1 MLNPMKWWLLLASL
15 IVALLTV
22 WLVLYAGVAPSTLL
36 SLGAGAISLLWL
48 VVVLT
53 VPWNLFLAAR
63 HVLHEIQVS
72 REAGIEVA
80 RHREDEARR
89 IARRMLVLAVS
100 GHVVSAAVIAV
111 VTFFA
116 GAQLGYYFS
125 GFYLL
130 ATAFRPVAA
139 YTKHLR
145 DRVRTLGQEV
155 RYPRA
160 DVIALLDRVSE
171 LETVVKGIKRDVDD
185 LNAARQGLELADHD
199 LGRRMTLMARRFDET
214 VDGLNDNQEVIT
226 GLKAFLRLVRA
237 DLA

>member
-100 GHVVSAAVIAV
+100 GHVVSAAVI
-111 VTFFA
+111 
-116 GAQLGYYFS
+116 
-125 GFYLL
+125 
-130 ATAFRPVAA
+130 
-139 YTKHLR
+139 
-145 DRVRTLGQEV
+145 
-155 RYPRA
+155 
-160 DVIALLDRVSE
+160 
-171 LETVVKGIKRDVDD
+171 
-185 LNAARQGLELADHD
+185 
-199 LGRRMTLMARRFDET
+199 
-214 VDGLNDNQEVIT
+214 
-226 GLKAFLRLVRA
+226 
-237 DLA
+237 

>member
-72 REAGIEVA
+72 GEAGIEVA

>member
-1 MLNPMKWWLLLASL
+1 MKWWLLLASL
-15 IVALLTV
+15 IVTLLTA
-22 WLVLYAGVAPSTLL
+22 WLILHAGVAPSTLL

-53 VPWNLFLAAR
+53 VPWNLCLAAR

-89 IARRMLVLAVS
+89 IARRMLVLAIS

-130 ATAFRPVAA
+130 ATAFRPIAA

-160 DVIALLDRVSE
+160 DVISLRDRVSE
-171 LETVVKGIKRDVDD
+171 LETAMKGLKRDVDD

-226 GLKAFLRLVRA
+226 GLKAFLRLIRA

>member
-15 IVALLTV
+15 IVTLLTV
-22 WLVLYAGVAPSTLL
+22 WLILYAGVAPSTLL

-53 VPWNLFLAAR
+53 VPWNLCLSAR

-80 RHREDEARR
+80 QHREDEARR
-89 IARRMLVLAVS
+89 IARRMLVLAIS
-100 GHVVSAAVIAV
+100 GHLVSAAVIAV

-130 ATAFRPVAA
+130 ATAFRPIAA

-160 DVIALLDRVSE
+160 DVISLRDRVSE
-171 LETVVKGIKRDVDD
+171 LETVVKGVKRDIDD

-226 GLKAFLRLVRA
+226 GLKAFLRLIRA

>member
-1 MLNPMKWWLLLASL
+1 MKWWLLLASL

>member
-1 MLNPMKWWLLLASL
+1 MKWWLLLASL

-22 WLVLYAGVAPSTLL
+22 WLILYAGVAPSTLL

-130 ATAFRPVAA
+130 ATAFRPIAA

-171 LETVVKGIKRDVDD
+171 LETVVKGLKRDVDD

>member
-1 MLNPMKWWLLLASL
+1 MKWWLLLASL

-22 WLVLYAGVAPSTLL
+22 WLILYAGVAPSTLL

-130 ATAFRPVAA
+130 ATAFRPIAA

-171 LETVVKGIKRDVDD
+171 LETVTKGLKRDIDD